1 MSISDTNKARQ
12 YASIAEVAAAQAK
25 LFADKLDSAPDYA
38 SQAAAS
44 AADAAQSATVAVAA
58 ESIVNNYVIAAS
70 DYASD
75 AAQSAI
81 TAGSAAE
88 SAISQTL
95 RVPTGEA
102 IESLPLADDRAGTLI
117 SFDAAGETDLIALNT
132 FARLDQDGKVP
143 VANIPAIAL
152 NEPFVVNS
160 QAEMLALSDAVI
172 GDVAKRTDKGLSFIL
187 GALPPSSL
195 SSWIQLNDDIL
206 SQLALP
212 SGASQIGA
220 LDDSSNATT
229 VQGALSLKPSAS
241 FLSSASGSSAIGYA
255 GGATPSSYDAGG
267 TVQSALNRIT
277 SKIVYA
283 SKYGV
288 KADGVTDDT
297 AALQALSVAVS
308 AMANPVVQVVF
319 PQGISLVGAQQ
330 QAPNAT
336 SGYSFRPTYMSTGN
350 NGWFYVSG
358 RAGTTII
365 DARGWTIKLNPGMK
379 HGSFDPITG
388 NAITTTLPFRDTNY
402 MAWAGMLVAF
412 KSCEHII
419 RYGLTV
425 DGGADTAV
433 WGGKYG
439 DSGWQCASF
448 GIWDTGCKRIEAYN
462 DNSTNA
468 LLDNLYV
475 STESAWSPGLS
486 DSPRSADYYNC
497 RYTDGRRQNV
507 TIAGGQNIRFHGG
520 DALRAGRK
528 CLNSGSYYSAPE
540 ANVDI
545 ESESGAIY
553 DVVFNDFKMIDGGL
567 NTFVAS
573 SFINPFSRATLNRCL
588 LRTNSS
594 IAQIYV
600 AGSGVDFN
608 KCLIEGSGIDS
619 RNSSLTEVNLRGC
632 TLRNHINGAV
642 ADYCQYSGN
651 YGSIEDCVFEVIFDS
666 KMGSRN
672 VFAITGGDV
681 LTAPVY
687 PQKGAF
693 RFNRISISGNQDVVS
708 VNANGRTYLGYIQF
722 FYDMDCRITTSITGT
737 RVIDLNTGGSAVNQ
751 RGITMDNSLIVDR
764 DTGTSIAMASGGY
777 MMPRASLISASFI
790 MPSVDNTTSL
800 GSSTR
805 NFSELYMGT
814 NGGIRMK
821 DSTGKTWRLTVSTS
835 GAIVVT
841 SIT

>member
-12 YASIAEVAAAQAK
+12 YASIAEVAAAQSK

-102 IESLPLADDRAGTLI
+102 IESLPLAEDRAETLI
-117 SFDAAGETDLIALNT
+117 SFDSAGETELVGLNT

-212 SGASQIGA
+212 SGAAQIGA
-220 LDDSSNATT
+220 LDDSSNPTT
-229 VQGALSLKPSAS
+229 VQAALGLKPSALY
-241 FLSSASGSSAIGYA
+241 LSSAAGSAAVGYS
-255 GGATPSSYDAGG
+255 GGATPSTYDAGAS
-267 TVQSALNRIT
+267 VQAALNRIT
-277 SKIVYA
+277 AKVIYA
-283 SKYGV
+283 SRYGV

-297 AALQALSVAVS
+297 AALQALSAAVS
-308 AMANPVVQVVF
+308 AMTNPVVEVIF
-319 PQGISLVGAQQ
+319 PQGTSMVGAQQ

-336 SGYSFRPTYMSTGN
+336 SGYSFRPTYMTTGN

-358 RAGTTII
+358 RSGTTII
-365 DARGWTIKLNPGMK
+365 NARGWTIKLNPGMK

-486 DSPRSADYYNC
+486 DDPRSADYYNC
-497 RYTDGRRQNV
+497 QYADGRRQNI
-507 TIAGGQNIRFHGG
+507 TISGGQNIRFHGG
-520 DALRAGRK
+520 NALRAGRK
-528 CLNSGSYYSAPE
+528 CLNAGSNYSAPE

-545 ESESGAIY
+545 ESESGSVY
-553 DVVFNDFKMIDGGL
+553 DVVFDDFQMIDGGL
-567 NTFVAS
+567 NTFLAAS
-573 SFINPFSRATLNRCL
+573 FNNPFSRATLNRCL
-588 LRTNSS
+588 LRTDST
-594 IAQIYV
+594 IAQVYTT
-600 AGSGVDFN
+600 GSGIKFN
-608 KCLIEGSGIDS
+608 NCLIEGSGFEL
-619 RNSSLTEVNLRGC
+619 RNNSQTETSFKSC
-632 TLRNHINGAV
+632 TIRNHINGVV
-642 ADYCQYSGN
+642 ASFCN
-651 YGSIEDCVFEVIFDS
+651 YAGSVGSMEDNYFDIIFDA
-666 KMGSRN
+666 KMGSRSL
-672 VFAITGGDV
+672 FSLAGGDI
-681 LTAPVY
+681 TATPVY
-687 PQKGAF
+687 PQKGEF
-693 RFNRISISGNQDVVS
+693 RFNRISLSGNQDAVTAA
-708 VNANGRTYLGYIQF
+708 ANGRTYLGYIQF
-722 FYDMDCRITTSITGT
+722 FFDMDVRITATGLT
-737 RVIDLNTGGSAVNQ
+737 GARLVDLNASGSNVNQ
-751 RGITMDNSLIVDR
+751 RGITVDNNKVVDR
-764 DTGTSIAMASGGY
+764 DTGISQAMSGGY
-777 MMPRASLISASFI
+777 MIGRPIELAATSLI
-790 MPSVDNTTSL
+790 PSVSGMSI

-805 NFSELYMGT
+805 RLGNIYIGQNGIYMIDAGGT
-814 NGGIRMK
+814 A
-821 DSTGKTWRLTVSTS
+821 RLITINAAGTL
-835 GAIVVT
+835 VVT
-841 SIT
+841 AA